1 MFCFTTI
8 IIIYLSEDN
17 LVYREKEIGM
27 YVTVYGPYFQNV
39 IIKVSTYITV
49 LMTLYRHAAVSRPVS
64 AKQYL
69 TVCNTL
75 CAIVVCSAFWFLFIL
90 PFLWTWSIE
99 VVDCNNNTG
108 LYHVYGLM
116 PGPFQEN
123 ANFKVIFVHSWS
135 IIGFIIPVIILGY
148 CNVQLIMSVQTSLS
162 RTSSASTSQN
172 ARQRQ
177 RIAAQ
182 RKMNITLITIVAS
195 FFLLIFPSE
204 LFHYHLEFSRE
215 SQSQE
220 FTANAVITC
229 NLLQAGNMSINF
241 LLYCVVNSNFR
252 QTLKTL
258 MPHCALRKQSK
269 QPCKEQYRA
278 LSDAGNHL
286 KPTQITEMTSVNG
299 KGASEAV

>member
-1 MFCFTTI
+1 
-8 IIIYLSEDN
+8 
-17 LVYREKEIGM
+17 M

-39 IIKVSTYITV
+39 IIKVSTFITV

-75 CAIVVCSAFWFLFIL
+75 CAIVTCSAFWFLFYL
-90 PFLWTWSIE
+90 PFIWTWSIQE
-99 VVDCNNNTG
+99 VNCKNNS
-108 LYHVYGLM
+108 VIYGLM

-135 IIGFIIPVIILGY
+135 IIGFIIPVILLAY
-148 CNVQLIMSVQTSLS
+148 CNVKLIVSVRKSLTKS
-162 RTSSASTSQN
+162 SSATSTQN
-172 ARQRQ
+172 VRQRQ

-204 LFHYHLEFSRE
+204 LFHYHLEFSPD

-220 FTANAVITC
+220 FTTNATITC
-229 NLLQAGNMSINF
+229 NLLQAVNMSINF
-241 LLYCVVNSNFR
+241 ILYCVVNSNFR

-258 MPHCALRKQSK
+258 LPHCVCRKQT
-269 QPCKEQYRA
+269 KERYRA
-278 LSDAGNHL
+278 LNHAGNHL
-286 KPTQITEMTSVNG
+286 RPTQITEMTSVNG
-299 KGASEAV
+299 KGAGDQV